1 VGADAIQVVEEIRR
15 DFRRRLEEARASG
28 DRGRIQEVRHD
39 FLGRAR
45 GRLTALLKGLKDLP
59 PDRRGPAGAAANGL
73 REEIEAALAAALEG
87 IGAGPA
93 PAGAIDITLPGVPA
107 LVGAIHPLTLVRR
120 EIEEIFLSMGYT
132 VEDGPE
138 VETDHY
144 NFTALNIPPDH
155 PARDMQD
162 TLYLEGG
169 GLLRTHTSPVQI
181 RTMLKT
187 RPPLK
192 IICPGRAFRR
202 DAPDA
207 THYPIFHQVE
217 GLAVDEGIGLA
228 DLKGTLLLMG
238 RRLFGPRVRVR
249 LMPSYFPFVEPG
261 AQFDVSCFLCDGGG
275 CGTCKRT
282 GWIEMGGAG
291 MVHPAV
297 FEGVGYDSE
306 RFTGFAFG
314 MGIDRIAMVKYD
326 IDDIRLLFENDV
338 RFLEQFRGA
347 LGGA

>member
-1 VGADAIQVVEEIRR
+1 VSTDPVRDVEEIRSA
-15 DFRRRLEEARASG
+15 FRRRLDEVAGAPAL
-28 DRGRIQEVRHD
+28 IQEVRHE
-39 FLGRAR
+39 FLGRSR
-45 GRLTALLKGLKDLP
+45 GRLTALLKTLKDLP
-59 PDRRGPAGAAANGL
+59 PAQRGALGAAANQLRTEIEDGLASALQSAGGPAGATG
-73 REEIEAALAAALEG
+73 R
-87 IGAGPA
+87 
-93 PAGAIDITLPGVPA
+93 AIDTTLPGTPFP
-107 LVGAIHPLTLVRR
+107 VGTLHPLTLVRLA
-120 EIEEIFLSMGYT
+120 IEEIFLGMGYT

-138 VETDHY
+138 VESDHF
-144 NFTALNIPPDH
+144 NFTALNIPADH

-192 IICPGRAFRR
+192 IICPGRAYRR

-207 THYPIFHQVE
+207 THSPVFNQVE
-217 GLAVDEGIGLA
+217 ALAVGHGISLA
-228 DLKGTLLLMG
+228 DLKGTLHEMA

-249 LMPSYFPFVEPG
+249 LIPSYFPFVEPG
-261 AQFDVSCFLCDGGG
+261 AQFDVSCFVCDGDG
-275 CGTCKRT
+275 CRTCKRS

-297 FEGVGYDSE
+297 LEGVGYDSE
-306 RFTGFAFG
+306 EWTGFAFG
-314 MGIDRIAMVKYD
+314 CGIDRIAMVKYD
-326 IDDIRLLFENDV
+326 ISDIRLLYENDV

-347 LGGA
+347 GA

>member
-1 VGADAIQVVEEIRR
+1 MSHDPIREVEEIRTA
-15 DFRRRLEEARASG
+15 FRRRIEDAAG
-28 DRGRIQEVRHD
+28 DPSLLQEVRHD
-39 FLGRAR
+39 FLGRSR
-45 GRLTALLKGLKDLP
+45 GRLTALLKGLRDLP
-59 PDRRGPAGAAANGL
+59 PDRRGPVGAAANRL
-73 REEIEAALAAALEG
+73 KKEFEEALASVAQG
-87 IGAGPA
+87 DA
-93 PAGAIDITLPGVPA
+93 PRRGDAVDITLPGVVTSPSPP
-107 LVGAIHPLTLVRR
+107 HPLTLVRL
-120 EIEEIFLSMGYT
+120 EIEEIFLEMGFT

-138 VETDHY
+138 AESDYY

-192 IICPGRAFRR
+192 IICPGRAYRR
-202 DAPDA
+202 DTPDA
-207 THYPIFHQVE
+207 THSPVFNQVE
-217 GLAVDEGIGLA
+217 ALVVDHGISMA
-228 DLKGTLLLMG
+228 DLKGTLIEMG
-238 RRLFGPRVRVR
+238 RRLFSADVRVR
-249 LMPSYFPFVEPG
+249 LLPSYFPFVEPG
-261 AQFDVSCFLCDGGG
+261 AQFDVSCFVCGGDG
-275 CGTCKRT
+275 CRTCKKS

-306 RFTGFAFG
+306 EWTGFAFG
-314 MGIDRIAMVKYD
+314 CGIDRIAMVKYD
-326 IDDIRLLFENDV
+326 INDIRLLYENDL

-347 LGGA
+347 RT

>member
-1 VGADAIQVVEEIRR
+1 MSTDPVRDVEEIRSA
-15 DFRRRLEEARASG
+15 FRRRLDEVAGVPAL
-28 DRGRIQEVRHD
+28 IQEVRHE
-39 FLGRAR
+39 FLGRSR
-45 GRLTALLKGLKDLP
+45 GRLTALLKTLKDLP
-59 PDRRGPAGAAANGL
+59 PAQRGALGAAANQLRTEIEEGLASALQSAGGPAGATG
-73 REEIEAALAAALEG
+73 R
-87 IGAGPA
+87 P
-93 PAGAIDITLPGVPA
+93 IDTTLPGTPFP
-107 LVGAIHPLTLVRR
+107 VGTLHPLTLVRLA
-120 EIEEIFLSMGYT
+120 IEEIFLGMGYT

-138 VETDHY
+138 VESDHF
-144 NFTALNIPPDH
+144 NFTALNIPADH

-192 IICPGRAFRR
+192 IICPGRAYRR

-207 THYPIFHQVE
+207 THSPVFNQVE
-217 GLAVDEGIGLA
+217 ALAVGHGISLA
-228 DLKGTLLLMG
+228 DLKGTLHEMA

-249 LMPSYFPFVEPG
+249 LIPSYFPFVEPG
-261 AQFDVSCFLCDGGG
+261 AQFDVSCFVCDGDG
-275 CGTCKRT
+275 CRTCKRS

-297 FEGVGYDSE
+297 LEGVGYDSE
-306 RFTGFAFG
+306 EWTGFAFG
-314 MGIDRIAMVKYD
+314 CGIDRIAMVKYD
-326 IDDIRLLFENDV
+326 ISDIRLLYENDV

-347 LGGA
+347 GA

>member
-1 VGADAIQVVEEIRR
+1 MNKDAQDQVPQLREEFHERI
-15 DFRRRLEEARASG
+15 ARAIEAG
-28 DRGRIQEVRHD
+28 DLKKLHEVRHD

-59 PDRRGPAGAAANGL
+59 QEMRGPAGAATNAL
-73 REEIEAALAAALEG
+73 KHEIEKALDDALA
-87 IGAGPA
+87 GASKTGEPSA
-93 PAGAIDITLPGVPA
+93 TSSFDISLPAIDSHGGTV
-107 LVGAIHPLTLVRR
+107 HPLTIVRE
-120 EIEEIFLSMGYT
+120 EIEEIFLEMGFT
-132 VEDGPE
+132 IEDGPE
-138 VETDHY
+138 IETDFF

-181 RTMLKT
+181 HTMMKT

-202 DAPDA
+202 DTPDA
-207 THYPIFHQVE
+207 THSPIFHQVE
-217 GLAVDEGIGLA
+217 GLAVDHGISLA
-228 DLKGTLLLMG
+228 DLKGTLLQMG
-238 RRLFGPRVRVR
+238 RRLFGPQVRIR

-261 AQFDVSCFLCDGGG
+261 AQFDVSCFVCSGAG
-275 CGTCKRT
+275 CRTCKRS

-297 FEGVGYDSE
+297 FEGMGYDSE
-306 RFTGFAFG
+306 AYTGFAFG
-314 MGIDRIAMVKYD
+314 MGIDRIAMVKFD
-326 IDDIRLLFENDV
+326 ISDIRLLFENDL
-338 RFLEQFRGA
+338 RFLEQFRGVS
-347 LGGA
+347 